1 MMNKKTLFLILT
13 LVIFCFVLFL
23 PFAGHGFIH
32 DDFEHLNSV
41 AFQPL
46 RVGLL
51 KATGGLFY
59 APLAWL
65 SFKAN
70 FLFWGPE
77 TAFPYALTNLLIH
90 TANVILIFFIAK
102 KLWRSDIV
110 AFWTALGFALLFPSN
125 IWAVMWIATRA
136 HLMTAFFY
144 LAGMLATLWLT
155 RAERYK
161 ELFAVLIV
169 IFAGLSLFSKE
180 SGVTLIAT
188 IFLIFFYEK
197 KTGNLKGKF
206 LSSIIILTAG
216 MLIVLAFYFYLR
228 SHSGAA
234 SVSIGSGKWYSY
246 SLSPGIFFSNLGS
259 YVWRTYGILS
269 LIVIG
274 ICLSL
279 KLDRRK
285 LDFSLLT
292 KNEFLFSLLMFGVMI
307 SPFILLAGRSGIYTY
322 LPEVAAALLLGAIVR
337 SLYQSSNEF
346 NFSAKYSQIPVAVIV
361 IILIGF
367 TIGQSQKWVKM
378 AETNTKVLSQ
388 IAILEPQMPARTFV
402 ILRYSEVD
410 EKNRFPDG
418 LSMSS
423 FSPALQLKYADSSIY
438 GAIVKQ
444 DKEIFLPKILAVKEF
459 AYTVE
464 NGQPKIVEVFDNSL
478 NEK

>member
-1 MMNKKTLFLILT
+1 MNKKTLFFVLT
-13 LVIFCFVLFL
+13 LAILSFALFL

-90 TANVILIFFIAK
+90 TANVILLFFITE

-110 AFWTALGFALLFPSN
+110 AFWTALGFILLFPSN

-136 HLMTAFFY
+136 HLLTAFFY
-144 LAGMLATLWLT
+144 LAGMLAALWLT
-155 RAERYK
+155 RAK
-161 ELFAVLIV
+161 KNKVLFAVLIV
-169 IFAGLSLFSKE
+169 IFAGLSIFSKE

-188 IFLIFFYEK
+188 IILIFIYEK
-197 KTGNLKGKF
+197 RTGNLKGKF
-206 LSSIIILTAG
+206 LPSVIILTAG
-216 MLIVLAFYFYLR
+216 LLVVFGVYFYLR
-228 SHSGAA
+228 AYSGAA

-246 SLSPGIFFSNLGS
+246 SLSPGIFLSNLGS
-259 YVWRTYGILS
+259 YGWRTYGILS
-269 LIVIG
+269 LIVLA

-279 KLDRRK
+279 KLDRKK

-292 KNEFLFSLLMFGVMI
+292 KNELLLSLIMFGLMI
-307 SPFILLAGRSGIYTY
+307 APFILLAGRSGIYTY
-322 LPEVAAALLLGAIVR
+322 LPGVAGALLLGAAVR
-337 SLYQSSNEF
+337 SLFQSSDEF
-346 NFSAKYSQIPVAVIV
+346 RFSSIYSLIPVAVIV
-361 IILIGF
+361 IILISF

-388 IAILEPQMPARTFV
+388 IVALEPQMPEKTFV
-402 ILRYSEVD
+402 ILRYSETD

-423 FSPALQLKYADSSIY
+423 FSPALQLKFEDSSIY

-464 NGQPKIVEVFDNSL
+464 NGEPKIVEINNDTS
-478 NEK
+478 K

>member
-13 LVIFCFVLFL
+13 LAILSLALFL

-46 RVGLL
+46 RVGLF

-90 TANVILIFFIAK
+90 TANVILLFFIAK
-102 KLWRSDIV
+102 RLWNSDVV
-110 AFWTALGFALLFPSN
+110 AWWTALGFALLFPSN

-144 LAGMLATLWLT
+144 LAAMLATLWLT

-180 SGVTLIAT
+180 SGITLIAT
-188 IFLIFFYEK
+188 IFLIFLYEK
-197 KTGNLKGKF
+197 RTGNLKGKF
-206 LSSIIILTAG
+206 LPSITVFTGG
-216 MLIVLAFYFYLR
+216 MLIVLGFYFYLR
-228 SHSGAA
+228 AHSGAA

-246 SLSPGIFFSNLGS
+246 SLSPSVFLSNLGS
-259 YVWRTYGILS
+259 YGWRTYGILS

-274 ICLSL
+274 LCLSL
-279 KLDRRK
+279 KIDRKK
-285 LDFSLLT
+285 LNFGLLT
-292 KNEFLFSLLMFGVMI
+292 RNEVLLSLLMFGLMI

-322 LPEVAAALLLGAIVR
+322 LPGVAAALLLGAIVR
-337 SLYQSSNEF
+337 SLYQSENEF
-346 NFSAKYSQIPVAVIV
+346 SFSAKYSQIPVAVI
-361 IILIGF
+361 ILILIGF
-367 TIGQSQKWVKM
+367 TIGQSRKWVKM
-378 AETNTKVLSQ
+378 VETNTKVLSQ
-388 IAILEPQMPARTFV
+388 IAALEPQMPEKTFV

-423 FSPALQLKYADSSIY
+423 FAPAMQLTFADKSLG
-438 GAIVKQ
+438 GAIVKG
-444 DKEIFLPKILAVKEF
+444 EEPLFLPKILSAKEF
-459 AYTVE
+459 TYTIE
-464 NGQPKIVEVFDNSL
+464 NGQPKIVEVSDKSI
-478 NEK
+478 K

>member
-1 MMNKKTLFLILT
+1 MNKKTLFFVLT
-13 LVIFCFVLFL
+13 LAVLSFALFL

-46 RVGLL
+46 KVGLL

-90 TANVILIFFIAK
+90 TANVILLFFIAK

-144 LAGMLATLWLT
+144 LAGMLAALWLT
-155 RAERYK
+155 REERYK
-161 ELFAVLIV
+161 VLFAVLFV

-188 IFLIFFYEK
+188 ILLIFIYEK
-197 KTGNLKGKF
+197 KTGNLKGNF
-206 LSSIIILTAG
+206 LPSIIILTAG
-216 MLIVLAFYFYLR
+216 MLIVLGFYFYLR
-228 SHSGAA
+228 AYSGAA

-246 SLSPGIFFSNLGS
+246 SLSPAIFFSNLGS
-259 YVWRTYGILS
+259 YGWRTYGILS
-269 LIVIG
+269 LILIG

-279 KLDRRK
+279 KLNRRK

-292 KNEFLFSLLMFGVMI
+292 RNELFLSLIMFGLMI

-322 LPEVAAALLLGAIVR
+322 LPGVAAALLLGATVR
-337 SLYQSSNEF
+337 SLFQTGDEF
-346 NFSAKYSQIPVAVIV
+346 SFSAKYSQIPVAVIV
-361 IILIGF
+361 IILISF

-388 IAILEPQMPARTFV
+388 IAALEPQMPGKTFV
-402 ILRYSEVD
+402 ILRYSDVD

-423 FSPALQLKYADSSIY
+423 FSPALQLTFADKSLG
-438 GAIVKQ
+438 GAIVKG
-444 DKEIFLPKILAVKEF
+444 EEPLFLPKIISAKEF

-464 NGQPKIVEVFDNSL
+464 NGQPKIVEINS
-478 NEK
+478 ESSK